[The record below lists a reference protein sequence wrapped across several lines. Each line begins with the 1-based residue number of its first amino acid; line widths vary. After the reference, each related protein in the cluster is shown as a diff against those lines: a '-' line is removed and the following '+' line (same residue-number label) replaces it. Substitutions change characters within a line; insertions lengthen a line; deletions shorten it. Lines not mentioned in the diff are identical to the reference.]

1 MLQRIQ
7 SLYLLI
13 AAILSGGLVFMVPF
27 WTNENQIVVGMLD
40 VLNEEKGF
48 YLLVPALF
56 IVSVVL
62 SLISL
67 FSFKKRSNQIINNR
81 INIVVNFFLLGII
94 VYRLL
99 NLPGETEVS
108 EKGIGMFIPL
118 LVIVFLVLANKSIQ
132 KDERLVKSVDRLR

>member
-1 MLQRIQ
+1 
-7 SLYLLI
+7 
-13 AAILSGGLVFMVPF
+13 MVPF